1 MSQEKTKT
9 INFKITPDEDIYK
22 VLIAQ
27 KNITKTI
34 KSLLKQYFYKY
45 GNVDYFD
52 SLIKNESER
61 PDIVTPELLEEAHRK
76 ASETQ
81 KRKEVTAS
89 KENVEEQKIE
99 VLPDENRDVNDVS
112 DTSKLK
118 SESETQP
125 QIKDVNDFSS
135 IFNASRQKSESME
148 KRKHSDINLYIF
160 G

>member
-52 SLIKNESER
+52 SLIKNES
-61 PDIVTPELLEEAHRK
+61 
-76 ASETQ
+76 
-81 KRKEVTAS
+81 
-89 KENVEEQKIE
+89 
-99 VLPDENRDVNDVS
+99 
-112 DTSKLK
+112 
-118 SESETQP
+118 
-125 QIKDVNDFSS
+125 
-135 IFNASRQKSESME
+135 
-148 KRKHSDINLYIF
+148 
-160 G
+160 